1 MSNVRGSTRAKKKEG
16 KISLKSNCKINKTE
30 QEKIKT
36 ELTTSGE
43 EEGEKQHGETGV
55 VQTKTSGKKEKVR
68 EYFRG

>member
-16 KISLKSNCKINKTE
+16 KISLKSNCRINKTE

-43 EEGEKQHGETGV
+43 EEGENSTGKQASY
-55 VQTKTSGKKEKVR
+55 KRRRAGKR
-68 EYFRG
+68 RR